1 MFGVKMEVK
10 EINNEVN
17 LKLTLDEIFDQKYT
31 KDKREK
37 VIEIV
42 IEALKKT
49 EIQKELFQA
58 IELDE
63 DISIEGFSFITN
75 QYSAFKTLQGNRQL
89 NATNLKKLNE
99 SITTHGYRS
108 SQPITI
114 NELAE
119 VLNGQHRMEICK
131 EKQIPIIFNYERTH
145 NDSLE
150 LTVDMNISQ
159 KNWELLDYI
168 KSYADRGYED
178 YINFLNLIEEQ
189 GITPSL
195 ALWLIYHSRN
205 GNVQERV
212 RTGSLSCSSRDMVI
226 VKNAISKIK
235 ELRDVIPN
243 NLPNEKALR
252 NAFLGDKVAVPLA
265 VIMDQRNYK
274 HSRMSNQISKMYQSI
289 DKRNMSVCGDSL
301 VAIYNYRL
309 KDPKSRLIPYEE
321 MEE

>member
-1 MFGVKMEVK
+1 MEVK
-10 EINNEVN
+10 EINTEVN
-17 LKLTLDEIFDQKYT
+17 SKLTLDEIFDKKYT
-31 KDKREK
+31 QDKVEK
-37 VIEIV
+37 ATEIV
-42 IEALKKT
+42 IKALKKP

-58 IELDE
+58 LELDE
-63 DISIEGFSFITN
+63 NISIEGFSFITDK
-75 QYSAFKTLQGNRQL
+75 YSVFKTLQGNRQL

-119 VLNGQHRMEICK
+119 VLNGQHRIEICE
-131 EKQIPIIFNYERTH
+131 EKKIPVVFNYERTH

-159 KNWELLDYI
+159 KKWELLDYI

-178 YINFLNLIEEQ
+178 YVNFLDLIEEQ
-189 GITPSL
+189 KITPSL
-195 ALWLIYHSRN
+195 TLWLIYHSRN
-205 GNVQERV
+205 GSIQERV
-212 RTGSLSCSSRDMVI
+212 RTGSLSCSTRDMVI

-243 NLPNEKALR
+243 NLPSEKALR

-265 VIMDQRNYK
+265 IIMDQRNYK
-274 HSRMSNQISKMYQSI
+274 HSRMLNQISKMYQSI

-309 KDPKSRLIPYEE
+309 KDSTSRLIPYQE